1 MKKVISIIL
10 VIIWMEIIFCFSNQ
24 NADDSAKISDGF
36 ITTIINFFV
45 DDDMSID
52 EKELLLEK
60 CSFYVR
66 KLAHFTLYFVL
77 GILVLNL
84 LYQYNLRNKELI
96 GIVICIIY
104 SCSDEFHQL
113 FIPGRSGELRDVFI
127 DSIGSLSG
135 IFFYKFVKKMYS
147 FRKNQIIK

>member
-1 MKKVISIIL
+1 MG
-10 VIIWMEIIFCFSNQ
+10 IIFCFSNQ
-24 NADDSAKISDGF
+24 NADDSSKISDGF

-45 DDDMSID
+45 DDDLSID

-66 KLAHFTLYFVL
+66 KFAHFTLYFVL

-84 LYQYNLRNKELI
+84 LYQYNLKNKLLI

-113 FIPGRSGELRDVFI
+113 FIPGRSGELRDVII

-135 IFFYKFVKKMYS
+135 ILFYRFVKKMYS

>member
-1 MKKVISIIL
+1 MKKIISIIL
-10 VIIWMEIIFCFSNQ
+10 VVIWMGIIFCFSNQ
-24 NADDSAKISDGF
+24 NADDSSKISDGF

-45 DDDMSID
+45 DDDLSID

-66 KLAHFTLYFVL
+66 KFAHFTLYFVL

-84 LYQYNLRNKELI
+84 LYQYNLKNKLLI

-113 FIPGRSGELRDVFI
+113 FIQGRSGELRDVFI

-135 IFFYKFVKKMYS
+135 ILFYKFVKKCILLGKTKS
-147 FRKNQIIK
+147 

>member
-1 MKKVISIIL
+1 MG
-10 VIIWMEIIFCFSNQ
+10 IIFCFSNQ
-24 NADDSAKISDGF
+24 NADDSSKISDGF

-45 DDDMSID
+45 DDDLSID

-84 LYQYNLRNKELI
+84 LYQYNLKNKLLI

-135 IFFYKFVKKMYS
+135 ILFYKFVKKLYS
-147 FRKNQIIK
+147 FRKN

>member
-1 MKKVISIIL
+1 MKKIISIIL
-10 VIIWMEIIFCFSNQ
+10 VVIWMGIIFCFSNQ
-24 NADDSAKISDGF
+24 NADDSSKISDGF

-45 DDDMSID
+45 DDDLSID

-84 LYQYNLRNKELI
+84 LYQYNLKNKLLI

-113 FIPGRSGELRDVFI
+113 FISGRSGEVGDVII
-127 DSIGSLSG
+127 DGIGSLFG
-135 IFFYKFVKKMYS
+135 ILFYKFVKNCILLGKTKS
-147 FRKNQIIK
+147 

>member
-10 VIIWMEIIFCFSNQ
+10 VITWMGIIFCFSNQ
-24 NADDSAKISDGF
+24 NANDSTKVSDGF
-36 ITTIINFFV
+36 ITTVINFFV
-45 DDDMSID
+45 DYDLSID

-60 CSFYVR
+60 CSFIVR
-66 KLAHFTLYFVL
+66 KLAHFTLYFIL
-77 GILVLNL
+77 GILILNL
-84 LYQYNLRNKELI
+84 LYQYNFKNKVLI

-127 DSIGSLSG
+127 DSMGSIVG
-135 IFFYKFVKKMYS
+135 IFFYKFVKKCILLGKTKS
-147 FRKNQIIK
+147 